1 MVVFMS
7 FNSYLIL
14 SRVVEISVSL
24 KIEGQDRREIG
35 EEEEEFR

>member
-7 FNSYLIL
+7 FSSCLML
-14 SRVVEISVSL
+14 SRVVESSVSL
-24 KIEGQDRREIG
+24 KIEGEGRWEIG